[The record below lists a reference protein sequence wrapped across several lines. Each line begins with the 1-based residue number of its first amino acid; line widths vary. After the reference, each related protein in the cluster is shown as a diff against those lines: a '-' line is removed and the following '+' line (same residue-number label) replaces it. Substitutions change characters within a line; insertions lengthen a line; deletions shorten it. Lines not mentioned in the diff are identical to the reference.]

1 MALSGLGEFVGVHP
15 NQTVYPIDRIE
26 YDVTTQISALLHGV
40 CERVCARV
48 CMCRRNQTGNAAIA
62 CFFDVRIKTRILFAL
77 QDGNFHNN
85 KGVIQYGL

>member
-1 MALSGLGEFVGVHP
+1 MASV
-15 NQTVYPIDRIE
+15 
-26 YDVTTQISALLHGV
+26 SV
-40 CERVCARV
+40 CVRV